1 MNTSSETL
9 VTEFILLGFPEL
21 CHLQGLLFGSFL
33 TIYVVT
39 VLENLVIVV
48 TIGASHQLHTPMY
61 FFLANLSVLETL
73 YTSVTVP
80 KLLAVLL
87 AQARTI
93 SFSGCLTQL
102 FLFLSLGSSEC
113 FLLASMAC
121 DRYLAICHPL
131 HYPATMTW
139 RLCLCLALSAWLG
152 GSLASFV
159 SIALISRLRF
169 CGLNVL
175 NHFFCD
181 ISPLL
186 QLSCSDTT
194 AIEVLDFVAAL
205 AVLATSLLVTT
216 VSYAHILATVLRIPG
231 WAGRRKAFSTCTSH
245 LVVVATFYTTT
256 IFMYARPHA
265 ATSFDLNKLVSVV
278 YSVVTP
284 LLNPII
290 YCLRNRDIREA
301 LAKLLRAPGPS

>member
-1 MNTSSETL
+1 MNHSTETL

-21 CHLQGLLFGSFL
+21 CHLRGLLSGLFL
-33 TIYVVT
+33 TVYLVT
-39 VLENLVIVV
+39 ILENLAIVV
-48 TIGASHQLHTPMY
+48 TIRASRQLHTPMY

-80 KLLAVLL
+80 KLLAGLL
-87 AQARTI
+87 ARVRTI

-113 FLLASMAC
+113 FLLATMAC
-121 DRYLAICHPL
+121 DRYLAICRPL
-131 HYPATMTW
+131 HYPATMNW
-139 RLCLCLALSAWLG
+139 QLCLCLALSAWLG
-152 GSLASFV
+152 GFLASFV
-159 SIALISRLRF
+159 SMALISRLRF
-169 CGLNVL
+169 CGPNVL
-175 NHFFCD
+175 NHFF
-181 ISPLL
+181 S
-186 QLSCSDTT
+186 
-194 AIEVLDFVAAL
+194 L
-205 AVLATSLLVTT
+205 AVLATSLLVTM
-216 VSYAHILATVLRIPG
+216 VSYAHILVTVLRIPG
-231 WAGRRKAFSTCTSH
+231 WAGRRKAFSTCASH

-265 ATSFDLNKLVSVV
+265 ASSFDINKLVSVI

-301 LAKLLRAPGPS
+301 LTKLLGAPGPS